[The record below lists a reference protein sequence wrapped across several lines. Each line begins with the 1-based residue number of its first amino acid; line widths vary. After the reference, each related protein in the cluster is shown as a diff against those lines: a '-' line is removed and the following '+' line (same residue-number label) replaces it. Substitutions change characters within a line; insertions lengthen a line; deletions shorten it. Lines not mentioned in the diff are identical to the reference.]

1 MSDELAGRA
10 AIPRAQIV
18 DGGDYAQA
26 LPGSCFTDRIIMIA
40 DRRNGEALAEKEG
53 PLRIVV
59 PGEKRQAR
67 WVRQLTGISVKR
79 LQ

>member
-1 MSDELAGRA
+1 
-10 AIPRAQIV
+10 
-18 DGGDYAQA
+18 
-26 LPGSCFTDRIIMIA
+26 MIA